1 MRVAVAQR
9 LHFLRTGPKLNR
21 VVRDREF
28 MRPRVAAVV
37 VAGLALIVALMLYY
51 KGQRPLSQGESTTT
65 GDIKPGAS
73 ISQAQP
79 VAKAPLAP
87 APSSETQAGTPPRI
101 ERNASL
107 SPLPE
112 APSGDDRLQRLA
124 QTRDYFRALAA
135 GDHTAALKAVKAVT
149 NAVERET
156 ALLALVTEW
165 THGDLRSPVERA
177 DAIAQYGLEAGL
189 GMELAKDPDQ
199 ALLWANELTA
209 GSAREAVIREIAI
222 DMLTTDPER
231 AFAFLKEQIPGAKQQ
246 DYIKDLLAAWGG
258 KDTEAA
264 LKWADQIPDP
274 AEHDAA
280 IAAIRT
286 QAPVGIGAVLNTQD
300 GYPAIVDMMKGAPAD
315 LSGQINKG
323 DRIVALAQGDSAFV
337 DARNLSLADVVKMI
351 RGDPGTVLQLQLL
364 AADAPA
370 GSQPRTVTVVRDQVK
385 FKR

>member
-1 MRVAVAQR
+1 
-9 LHFLRTGPKLNR
+9 
-21 VVRDREF
+21 
-28 MRPRVAAVV
+28 
-37 VAGLALIVALMLYY
+37 MLYY
-51 KGQRPLSQGESTTT
+51 KGQKPPAQGESSTT
-65 GDIKPGAS
+65 GDIKANVPT
-73 ISQAQP
+73 SQEPRP
-79 VAKAPLAP
+79 VAKVSPP
-87 APSSETQAGTPPRI
+87 ISSELVTQAPVPRI
-101 ERNASL
+101 ARST
-107 SPLPE
+107 SRPPLPE
-112 APSGDDRLQRLA
+112 LPGSTNKLERLA
-124 QTRDYFRALAA
+124 QTREYFRALAA
-135 GDHTAALKAVKAVT
+135 GDHSAALQAAKAVT

-189 GMELAKDPDQ
+189 GMELAKDPEQ

-209 GSAREAVIREIAI
+209 GSGREAVVRQIAV
-222 DMLTTDPER
+222 DMLATDPEQ
-231 AFAFLKEQIPGAKQQ
+231 AFAFLKEQIPGAKQA

-264 LKWADQIPDP
+264 FNWADQIPDP

-286 QAPVGIGAVLNTQD
+286 QAPVGIGAALNIQD

-337 DARNLSLADVVKMI
+337 DARDIPLADVVKMI

-370 GSQPRTVTVVRDQVK
+370 GSPPRTVTVVRDQVK